1 MNPTP
6 AQSPESFGAPGLPAE
21 VLEAVVRGNKIEA
34 IKLLRAARGLG
45 LKEAKDIVDAA
56 EPGIRAAHPSLAPG
70 EMAQGGSAS
79 VWRWIVGLAV
89 VAVAAYLVLRLKS

>member
-1 MNPTP
+1 M
-6 AQSPESFGAPGLPAE
+6 PAE

-79 VWRWIVGLAV
+79 AWRWIVGIVVAALAV
-89 VAVAAYLVLRLKS
+89 YLVMRVKS